1 MKKVFYS
8 LICLIA
14 LSACSSE
21 NVALD
26 ALKVYDVANSSCK
39 TTLSKE
45 ETRSD
50 FYEENISRP
59 TTLNIELGKD
69 GIAQCSF
76 EDVEANCAV
85 RNIYVNV
92 ANQDN
97 QIILVVY
104 HNALEASA
112 DCICKY
118 DVSFKMSKLLSGSYQ
133 LKVYCAGPNRKY
145 DERSHR
151 KEQKDQ
157 HYLQWTTDI
166 TRELKSFP
174 EGLMPW
180 HDLSIGVS
188 ILCIS
193 PSLLVIIRT

>member
-50 FYEENISRP
+50 FYEENISKP

-76 EDVEANCAV
+76 EDVEAN
-85 RNIYVNV
+85 
-92 ANQDN
+92 

-104 HNALEASA
+104 HNVLEASA

-133 LKVYCAGPNRKY
+133 LKVYCAGPNMKY
-145 DERSHR
+145 DERYIVYNGQINIAKNKKTS
-151 KEQKDQ
+151 
-157 HYLQWTTDI
+157 I
-166 TRELKSFP
+166 TFSGPLTLP
-174 EGLMPW
+174 EN
-180 HDLSIGVS
+180 
-188 ILCIS
+188 
-193 PSLLVIIRT
+193 

>member
-50 FYEENISRP
+50 FYEENISKP

-76 EDVEANCAV
+76 EDVEHLCK
-85 RNIYVNV
+85 RCQSRQSDYFGCLS
-92 ANQDN
+92 QR
-97 QIILVVY
+97 
-104 HNALEASA
+104 SRG
-112 DCICKY
+112 ICR
-118 DVSFKMSKLLSGSYQ
+118 L
-133 LKVYCAGPNRKY
+133 
-145 DERSHR
+145 
-151 KEQKDQ
+151 
-157 HYLQWTTDI
+157 YLQVR
-166 TRELKSFP
+166 RELQDEQTTVGQLP
-174 EGLMPW
+174 AE
-180 HDLSIGVS
+180 S
-188 ILCIS
+188 ILCRS
-193 PSLLVIIRT
+193 EYEV

>member
-1 MKKVFYS
+1 M
-8 LICLIA
+8 
-14 LSACSSE
+14 
-21 NVALD
+21 
-26 ALKVYDVANSSCK
+26 
-39 TTLSKE
+39 
-45 ETRSD
+45 
-50 FYEENISRP
+50 
-59 TTLNIELGKD
+59 GKD

-133 LKVYCAGPNRKY
+133 LKVYCAGPNMKY
-145 DERSHR
+145 DERYIVYNGQINIA
-151 KEQKDQ
+151 KNKK
-157 HYLQWTTDI
+157 TII
-166 TRELKSFP
+166 TFSGPLTLP
-174 EGLMPW
+174 EN
-180 HDLSIGVS
+180 
-188 ILCIS
+188 
-193 PSLLVIIRT
+193 

>member
-50 FYEENISRP
+50 FYEENISKP

-92 ANQDN
+92 ANQD
-97 QIILVVY
+97 QSDYFGCL
-104 HNALEASA
+104 SQRSRG
-112 DCICKY
+112 ICR
-118 DVSFKMSKLLSGSYQ
+118 L
-133 LKVYCAGPNRKY
+133 
-145 DERSHR
+145 
-151 KEQKDQ
+151 
-157 HYLQWTTDI
+157 YLQVR
-166 TRELKSFP
+166 RELQD
-174 EGLMPW
+174 EQTTVGQ
-180 HDLSIGVS
+180 LSAES
-188 ILCIS
+188 ILCRS
-193 PSLLVIIRT
+193 EYEV

>member
-50 FYEENISRP
+50 FYEENISKP

-69 GIAQCSF
+69 GIAQCAL
-76 EDVEANCAV
+76 EDVKANCAV
-85 RNIYVNV
+85 RNIYVNI

-97 QIILVVY
+97 QITLVVY
-104 HNALEASA
+104 HNVLDALA

-118 DVSFKMSKLLSGSYQ
+118 DVNFKMSKVIPGNYQ
-133 LKVYCAGPNRKY
+133 LKVYYAKPNMKY
-145 DERSHR
+145 EAS
-151 KEQKDQ
+151 
-157 HYLQWTTDI
+157 DI
-166 TRELKSFP
+166 AYNGQVNLVQNKKAYITLNADK
-174 EGLMPW
+174 
-180 HDLSIGVS
+180 V
-188 ILCIS
+188 
-193 PSLLVIIRT
+193 LLEM

>member
-50 FYEENISRP
+50 FYEENISKP

-69 GIAQCSF
+69 GIAQCAL
-76 EDVEANCAV
+76 EDVKANCAV
-85 RNIYVNV
+85 RNIHVDI
-92 ANQDN
+92 ASQDN
-97 QIILVVY
+97 QITLVVY
-104 HNALEASA
+104 HNVLDAFA

-118 DVSFKMSKLLSGSYQ
+118 DVRFKMGRLTAGSYH
-133 LKVYCAGPNRKY
+133 LKAYYARPDRKY
-145 DERSHR
+145 E
-151 KEQKDQ
+151 EA
-157 HYLQWTTDI
+157 DI
-166 TRELKSFP
+166 AYNGQIDIVQNKKVSVRFNP
-174 EGLMPW
+174 EAGLPEN
-180 HDLSIGVS
+180 
-188 ILCIS
+188 
-193 PSLLVIIRT
+193 

>member
-50 FYEENISRP
+50 FYEENISKP

-133 LKVYCAGPNRKY
+133 LKVYCAGPNMKY
-145 DERSHR
+145 DERYIVYNGQINIA
-151 KEQKDQ
+151 KNKK
-157 HYLQWTTDI
+157 TII
-166 TRELKSFP
+166 TFSGPLTLP
-174 EGLMPW
+174 EN
-180 HDLSIGVS
+180 
-188 ILCIS
+188 
-193 PSLLVIIRT
+193 